1 MRSSGKHSESAFWLG
16 VPTMFG
22 SQLAVKLLG
31 LLYRLVITNIDGF
44 GDVGN
49 GYYSAGF

>member
-1 MRSSGKHSESAFWLG
+1 MNLKRQNPAFLSGVLSILL
-16 VPTMFG
+16 
-22 SQLAVKLLG
+22 SQLFVKLMG

-49 GYYSAGF
+49 GF